1 MHNLNQEVA
10 TALGDQLHRL
20 FARQVTRE
28 MRMAAEQGKTDARL
42 WQDVAEIGVGPALAP
57 EAAGGAGL
65 GWSDAAAALRLLGR
79 HLPPQPLGETMLAA
93 WALGLQGIECGDAPV
108 AVAGSPLQL
117 DADGRVSGEDVLVS
131 WAPSV
136 GSVLAF
142 AQSAQQ
148 RQLVL
153 LNVAECEL
161 QAQRTLDRW
170 PAARVRVKGLK
181 PARAV
186 AAPAVLG
193 PQGLRTPLAVLRVQ
207 QMAGALDQIL
217 ALCVDYANTR
227 SQFGKTI
234 GKFQAIQHQLAELA
248 ELSAAAQVAA
258 TYAARQLDR
267 GNAAAAEQGA
277 AIAKVRCGM
286 SATRGAAIA
295 HQVFGAIGITDEHSL
310 HDYTRRLWQW
320 RDEAGSEAHWAEWL
334 GRLVLVQ
341 NGAALWPSIAD
352 RASAT
357 SVESVVTDEKFH
369 A

>member
-1 MHNLNQEVA
+1 MHHPNQEVA
-10 TALGDQLHRL
+10 AALADQLDRL

-28 MRMAAEQGKTDARL
+28 LRVAAEQGKTDPRL
-42 WQDVAEIGVGPALAP
+42 WQDITEIGVVPALAP
-57 EAAGGAGL
+57 EAVGGAGL
-65 GWSDAAAALRLLGR
+65 GWGDAAAALRLLGR
-79 HLPPQPLGETMLAA
+79 HLPPQPLGESMLAA
-93 WALGLQGIECGDAPV
+93 WALGLQGMESGEAPL

-117 DADGRVSGEDVLVS
+117 DADGRVCGEDVLVS
-131 WAPSV
+131 WAPAV

-142 AQSAQQ
+142 AHSAQQ

-161 QAQRTLDRW
+161 QIQRTLDRW
-170 PAARVRVKGLK
+170 PAARVRVKRLR

-258 TYAARQLDR
+258 SYAARQLDR

-334 GRLVLVQ
+334 GRVVLAQ
-341 NGAALWPSIAD
+341 SGAALWPALAD
-352 RASAT
+352 RGSAASAAAVLT
-357 SVESVVTDEKFH
+357 EEKFR